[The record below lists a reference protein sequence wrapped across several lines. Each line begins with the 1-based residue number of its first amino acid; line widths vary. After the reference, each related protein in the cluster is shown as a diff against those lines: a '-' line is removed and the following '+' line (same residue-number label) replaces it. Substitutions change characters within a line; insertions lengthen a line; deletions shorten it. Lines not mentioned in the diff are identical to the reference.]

1 MYEGQTFEA
10 IMERCMDRVAT
21 SVDKREGAI
30 VYDAVAQAA
39 AELAI
44 LYIELEYNRNR
55 GFPDTAAGQDLTDKC
70 KEGRIFR
77 EAATCAIRKGY
88 FEGANGAGYD
98 PPIGSRFSGG
108 GINFAVIRSIGS
120 GQCQLQA
127 ETAGA
132 VGNGY
137 IGTLYPIDS
146 MEGLTAARL
155 ADILIPGEDEED
167 DETLRRRYLESLRS
181 WAFGGNMADY
191 RQKVLSM
198 QGVGG
203 CKVLPVWA
211 GGGTVLVLLVDS
223 EWKAP
228 SDELISA
235 VKNALDPAEN
245 SGQGYGM
252 APIGHSV
259 TVRKVLEKPIN
270 VSLQLSYAS
279 GISYNDVKQAV
290 EAAIQG
296 YFQELVQSWADS
308 TSLTVR
314 ISQIENRILDVE
326 GIVDIGGTSLNG
338 SPANAVLNMDAI
350 PVLGS
355 VTASALEQ
363 AEGTV

>member
-181 WAFGGNMADY
+181 RAFGGNMADY

-211 GGGTVLVLLVDS
+211 GGGKSLT
-223 EWKAP
+223 
-228 SDELISA
+228 
-235 VKNALDPAEN
+235 EN

-363 AEGTV
+363 AEGAV